1 MSTIYERSTSNPS
14 TQLTTFLE
22 FEFNKTSLVYS
33 GLILV
38 SFRSAWACIRSVH
51 STYIDVYCFRVVK
64 NTKLFAISASFR
76 FFVRNRG
83 FSLQHGNPKHTHTR
97 RRRGARTETFD
108 TKNCFFLRS
117 KERKRCVST
126 TQNHHHQKKK
136 RIIRKFLSLSSSSPN
151 KTEEEEE
158 DHKEE
163 TKRTIQ
169 RSFFFCL
176 FCSCVSPK
184 KRCAGSRRSTC
195 GDDGKSSPW
204 TRVERFLLDIV
215 LWDCFERAVALF

>member
-1 MSTIYERSTSNPS
+1 MFWISPLLKFIMSTIYERSTSNPS
-14 TQLTTFLE
+14 TQLTTFVE

-117 KERKRCVST
+117 KERKRCFFD
-126 TQNHHHQKKK
+126 
-136 RIIRKFLSLSSSSPN
+136 R
-151 KTEEEEE
+151 
-158 DHKEE
+158 
-163 TKRTIQ
+163 
-169 RSFFFCL
+169 RSFY
-176 FCSCVSPK
+176 P
-184 KRCAGSRRSTC
+184 
-195 GDDGKSSPW
+195 
-204 TRVERFLLDIV
+204 RVLVNIYCKNPDKMNLRTLGTFIAEPFML
-215 LWDCFERAVALF
+215 